1 MKPETIVKVFE
12 RNRLIG
18 RPTQGA
24 NQRRSG
30 TMIEL
35 TVAKT
40 ILRHLGSER
49 FVMTTGASGFIGSA
63 DSLTFKLG
71 SNPRRV
77 THVRITVTPDDLY
90 HVTFFTTAKGP
101 RSHDGV
107 HGEMLKE
114 VFGANTGLYTT
125 LQASA

>member
-1 MKPETIVKVFE
+1 ME
-12 RNRLIG
+12 
-18 RPTQGA
+18 A
-24 NQRRSG
+24 NQRGSG
-30 TMIEL
+30 TVTDL
-35 TVAKT
+35 TVAKA
-40 ILRHLGSER
+40 IFAQLGGEG
-49 FVMTTGASGFIGSA
+49 FVMMTGATGFVGSA

-90 HVTFFTTAKGP
+90 HVTFFTTGKGP